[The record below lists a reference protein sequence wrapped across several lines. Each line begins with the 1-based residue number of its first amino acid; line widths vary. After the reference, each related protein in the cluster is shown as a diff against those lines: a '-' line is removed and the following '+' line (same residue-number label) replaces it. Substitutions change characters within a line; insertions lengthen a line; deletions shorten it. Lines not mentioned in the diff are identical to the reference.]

1 MGSARETA
9 LKALERCRR
18 GGAWSDA
25 VLDSI
30 IKNDGLDRRDAA
42 LATRLCYGVLQN
54 QALSDYCIGKYS
66 KLKPSKLEPKL
77 LDIMRLSVYQVIF
90 MDKIPS
96 EVAVNEG
103 VSLAKKLGLSRASGM
118 VNAILRR
125 VAENKDTLIDVA
137 DKKSE
142 EYLAVR
148 YSHPLWL
155 VSEFVNILGEEQ
167 AEALLKANNED
178 VPIMAQVNTLKTTTS
193 ELAGKLKATVHP
205 WIDDM
210 LLLDGMAAAFDT
222 GALEDGLLYI
232 QDAAAKLAVLAAAP
246 AAGMHILDACAAPG
260 GKSFAAAILTENKAK
275 ITACDIHEKKLRRV
289 EEGAKKLGII
299 CIDTLAMDAR
309 VPEKSFFQSFDLV
322 IADVPCS
329 GLGVIRKKPDIRYKN
344 PDELLKLPEIQLD
357 ILQNLSNYVKPGGTL
372 LYSTCTILRRENE
385 DVIEAFLSDNKDFK
399 TESFSL
405 PEPIGRV
412 EGAMITL
419 LPHIHKTDG
428 FFICKLKR
436 SN

>member
-18 GGAWSDA
+18 SGAWSDA

-54 QALSDYCIGKYS
+54 QALCDYCIGKYS
-66 KLKPSKLEPKL
+66 KLKPGKLEPKL

-125 VAENKDTLIDVA
+125 IAENKDTLITVA
-137 DKKSE
+137 DKKGE

-155 VSEFVNILGEEQ
+155 VSEFVNTLGDEQ

-178 VPIMAQVNTLKTTTS
+178 VPIMAQVNTLKATTI
-193 ELAGKLKATVHP
+193 ELAEKLKATMHP

-222 GALEDGLLYI
+222 GALEGGLLYI
-232 QDAAAKLAVLAAAP
+232 QDAAAKLAVLAAVP
-246 AAGMHILDACAAPG
+246 AAGMRILDACTAPG
-260 GKSFAAAILTENKAK
+260 GKSFAAAILTENKAE

-289 EEGAKKLGII
+289 EEGAKKLGIT

-309 VPEKSFFQSFDLV
+309 VQEESFFQSFDLV

-344 PDELLKLPEIQLD
+344 PDEILKLPEIQLD
-357 ILQNLSNYVKPGGTL
+357 ILQNLSNYVKPGGML

-399 TESFSL
+399 AESFSL